1 MSGLLAG
8 ILLKATVI
16 LGAALVADRLLRR
29 ASAAV
34 RHLSWAVAV
43 VAVLFLPLST
53 IVTPPMSVSVPAV
66 PAVSSLVGGAAG
78 ASVSGAPSA
87 ELAAAV
93 EPAGPLPAGKARVNS
108 AVGTAPVAGVV
119 PRSSGN
125 RQASV
130 LALTW
135 GIGAGFVL
143 AWLGLSWLWAW
154 RLGRRAGHFE
164 SERVRRMVRR
174 LAARLGIRSPPP
186 LLRGAVSDVPSTLGI
201 LRSRILLPAG
211 ADRWN
216 PARLEAVLAHELA
229 HVRRRDCA
237 VQAMAGLA
245 CALYWFHPLAW
256 VAARRLATEREFAC
270 DDEVL
275 RLGARPSAYG
285 ECLVDLARSFTHPR
299 LSAAVVTQIVRPG
312 GLSERVAAVL
322 AEGVDRRRISRAG
335 VLVTAALAAL
345 VLVPLSAARAVA
357 PSGAQ
362 PQDTEARIVGDA
374 VDPSECWTAG
384 VSRSLN
390 VHRDERGWEARWE
403 SDRCTSEIEVR
414 PEIRFTSDF
423 SWIASLGPDAIVRV
437 DETNDGVHRRVEFRP
452 GAGAAAD
459 GEPVLRFWLDGRLAD
474 VDADARQWIEHRL
487 LTVLRLTG
495 LQAEERV
502 GQILSADGVD
512 GVLGEAGEI
521 SADHAQARY
530 LSLLLE
536 RARLDDGEL
545 IRTLETAERGVGSDA
560 SLARVLATAARLHRD
575 RVVGVARAAF
585 LGAARKVGSDGTH
598 SRMLQEVV
606 DDARGEDLSTR
617 AAVAAL
623 ALESARAEVGSDGVM
638 ANFLIRIAGS
648 HREILGEPSVR
659 ERFLSALATVGS
671 DRQEERV
678 RRAVGGTL
686 AGES

>member
-29 ASAAV
+29 ASAAA
-34 RHLSWAVAV
+34 RHLSWTVAV
-43 VAVLFLPLST
+43 GAVLFLPVTT
-53 IVTPPMSVSVPAV
+53 IVTPPMSVPVPAV
-66 PAVSSLVGGAAG
+66 PAVSGLAGGAAG
-78 ASVSGAPSA
+78 EGVSGAPSA
-87 ELAAAV
+87 ESAAAT
-93 EPAGPLPAGKARVNS
+93 EPVGTPPAGKARVDS
-108 AVGTAPVAGVV
+108 AAGTAPVAGVI
-119 PRSSGN
+119 PRPSED
-125 RQASV
+125 RRFSV

-135 GIGAGFVL
+135 GTGAGFIL
-143 AWLGLSWLWAW
+143 AWLGLSWLRAC
-154 RLGRRAGHFE
+154 RLGRRAGPFE
-164 SERVRRMVRR
+164 SERVQRTVRR
-174 LAARLGIRSPPP
+174 LAARLGIRSPTPV
-186 LLRGAVSDVPSTLGI
+186 LRGATSDMPSTLGI
-201 LRSRILLPAG
+201 LRSRILLPAD
-211 ADRWN
+211 AERWTR
-216 PARLEAVLAHELA
+216 ARLEAVLAHELA

-256 VAARRLATEREFAC
+256 VAARRLAIEREFAC

-275 RLGARPSAYG
+275 RLGTRPSAYG
-285 ECLVDLARSFTHPR
+285 DCLVDLARSFAHPR

-335 VLVTAALAAL
+335 VLVATALAAL

-362 PQDTEARIVGDA
+362 PRNTGARIVADP

-390 VHRDERGWEARWE
+390 VHRDERGWEVRWE

-437 DETNDGVHRRVEFRP
+437 DETNDGVNRRAEFRP
-452 GAGAAAD
+452 GEEAAAG
-459 GEPVLRFWLDGRLAD
+459 GEPVLRFWLDGRPAD

-487 LTVLRLTG
+487 LTVLRVTG

-512 GVLGEAGEI
+512 GVLAEAGKI
-521 SADHAQARY
+521 SADLAQARY

-536 RARLDDGEL
+536 RARPNDGEL
-545 IRTLETAERGVGSDA
+545 IRTLETARRGVGSDA

-575 RVVGVARAAF
+575 RVVGAARTAF
-585 LGAARKVGSDGTH
+585 LGAARKVGSDGVH
-598 SRMLQEVV
+598 SRMLQEIL
-606 DDARGEDLSTR
+606 DDARGENRSTR

-623 ALESARAEVGSDGVM
+623 ALESVRAEVGSDGVM

-648 HREILGEPSVR
+648 HRDVLGQPAVHKK
-659 ERFLSALATVGS
+659 FMAALATVGS

-678 RRAVGGTL
+678 RRAVGGTPG
-686 AGES
+686 GEL